1 MNKHKSHQV
10 RLDFRLTAPMVN
22 AQITGEIIERN
33 S

>member
-10 RLDFRLTAPMVN
+10 RLDFRHLAPMVT
-22 AQITGEIIERN
+22 AQITGKIIERN